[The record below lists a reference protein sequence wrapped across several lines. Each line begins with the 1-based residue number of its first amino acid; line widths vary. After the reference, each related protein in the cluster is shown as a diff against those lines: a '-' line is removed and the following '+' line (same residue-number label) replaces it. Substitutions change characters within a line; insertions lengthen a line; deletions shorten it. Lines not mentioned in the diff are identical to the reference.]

1 MIIIYSR
8 SGCPYCEKIKKVME
22 LEEVQHI
29 TYELDRDFTR
39 EEFYDKF
46 GEGSTFPQ
54 LTINDIHLGGCRES
68 IKHMQK
74 ENIQSHL

>member
-8 SGCPYCEKIKKVME
+8 SGCPYCEKIQQVME
-22 LEEVQHI
+22 LEEVQHM

-74 ENIQSHL
+74 ENICCQL

>member
-8 SGCPYCEKIKKVME
+8 SGCPYCEKIKQVME
-22 LEEVQHI
+22 FEEVQHI

-46 GEGSTFPQ
+46 GGGSTFPQ
-54 LTINDIHLGGCRES
+54 LTINDIHLGGCQES

-74 ENIQSHL
+74 EKICCQV